1 MGVMKDFAKFIT
13 AILIVALFS
22 CVSVFADDSE
32 VTITKAV
39 IDSNNTVTLNCNI
52 TNAVENQ
59 QISVMVIKFSN
70 GTLDY
75 DNVVYVDQFDY
86 TNNFSVTFKI
96 NVSNI
101 KDYVV
106 RVGGSNISKPVYS
119 AINKETGSLKGD
131 INGDGRVTA
140 TDAMVVA
147 QLVSGKRTNTEW
159 YNISDINGDGR
170 VTATDAM
177 MIAQYVSGRRASL

>member
-39 IDSNNTVTLNCNI
+39 IDSNNIVTLNCNI

-101 KDYVV
+101 NDYVV

-131 INGDGRVTA
+131 INGDGKVNMRDVIQLRQYLAGYEVTI
-140 TDAMVVA
+140 DNG
-147 QLVSGKRTNTEW
+147 VSDVT
-159 YNISDINGDGR
+159 GDGKVNMR
-170 VTATDAM
+170 DV
-177 MIAQYVSGRRASL
+177 ILLRQYLAGYDASLK